1 MRLALYQVD
10 AFTNLRFRGNAAA
23 VVPLAAWL
31 DDALMLQIAQEN
43 NLSETAFLLELAP
56 GHYHIRWF
64 SPLTEIDFCG
74 HATLASAYVIFM
86 LQPELPEIRFSTGAV
101 GDLSVSRSGDWLQMS
116 FPKRLASPVAEI
128 PAALLQGLGAE
139 PRQVLRSDQAW
150 FAIYADAATV
160 ASLTPDM
167 QQLKQLGP
175 WDVVVT
181 APGTGFVPEF
191 AATQDNLDAASQ
203 YDFISRYFWPANGG
217 DEDPVTGSIHA
228 GLTPYWAEQLG
239 KNQLLAYQASTRGG
253 VLRLEISGERVLVS
267 GQAVLYLKGEIEV
280 G

>member
-1 MRLALYQVD
+1 MQLALYQVD
-10 AFTNLRFRGNAAA
+10 AFTQQRFRGNAAA
-23 VVPLAAWL
+23 VVPLTSWL
-31 DDALMLQIAQEN
+31 DDTLLLQIAQEN
-43 NLSETAFLLELAP
+43 NLSETAYLLQLAP

-101 GDLSVSRSGDWLQMS
+101 GDLTVCRNGDWLQMS
-116 FPKRLASPVAEI
+116 FPQRLALPIAEV

-139 PRQVLRSDQAW
+139 PLQVLRSDQAW

-160 ASLTPDM
+160 AALTPDM
-167 QQLKQLGP
+167 AQLKQLGP

-181 APGTGFVPEF
+181 APGAGFVPAGQGNAEPDQ
-191 AATQDNLDAASQ
+191 AEQ
-203 YDFISRYFWPANGG
+203 YDFVSRYFWPANGG

-228 GLTPYWAEQLG
+228 GLTPYWAGQLG
-239 KNQLLAYQASTRGG
+239 KNQLLAYQASKRGG
-253 VLRLEISGERVLVS
+253 VLRLEISGDRVLVS